1 MALETQGLMMMSQV
15 SEPRSMAQTSE
26 RITLSEDIV
35 DDETQADNATP
46 QYFKE
51 ATNYADE

>member
-51 ATNYADE
+51 ATNYVDE